1 MKLKLRRNKG
11 ESRKA
16 KTEKEE
22 EEKKMNKWTGWGFH
36 VCSLSSRLFLLWRI
50 DMNMDFFFFF
60 FVYLLSTLGR
70 TGMRCICKSLEA
82 GPDPL
87 NAKPKRLIQIFIK
100 S

>member
-1 MKLKLRRNKG
+1 MKLKLRRNKE

-60 FVYLLSTLGR
+60 FFFLFTFCPLW
-70 TGMRCICKSLEA
+70 A
-82 GPDPL
+82 GPECAAFVNLWRLDPTL
-87 NAKPKRLIQIFIK
+87 SMPSQNG
-100 S
+100 